1 MRLPSAQGE
10 VTQFYC
16 LTHYLLLLSE
26 YLPVVPQLSYFSIQA
41 LSVCFQTIILH

>member
-1 MRLPSAQGE
+1 MRLPNAQGE

-16 LTHYLLLLSE
+16 LTHSLLLLSE
-26 YLPVVPQLSYFSIQA
+26 YLPVPQLSYFSIQA